1 MPARSIRWF
10 HPVTAGLILVG
21 GGMIFAFYLGVG
33 ARKLP
38 EVETLATFQTADAP
52 LFLPADGSPRHRVTL
67 PSPWDLARIPTA
79 NRFDAPMG
87 AANGALTYNAQK
99 FREPNDKRGGPHLG
113 DDLNGIGGMNTDLG
127 DPVHAIGDGLV
138 LFAAE
143 PSAGWGN
150 IVVLAHRLADDR
162 VITSMYAHLDEMKVA
177 AGTLVE
183 RGEIIGSVG
192 TAHGHY
198 PAHLH
203 FEIREGDGPDIGP
216 GYGEAV
222 LNRIDPAATLATL
235 RGAPDEAPAPAMLG
249 EALSRSQPWNLLEL
263 SPEDAARL
271 GEILGTGGGDGTEE
285 R

>member
-1 MPARSIRWF
+1 MSARSIRWF
-10 HPVTAGLILVG
+10 HPLTVGLILVG
-21 GGMIFAFYLGVG
+21 GAMILAFYLGIG
-33 ARKLP
+33 GRKLP
-38 EVETLATFQTADAP
+38 AVENLATFQTADAP
-52 LFLPADGSPRHRVTL
+52 LFLPADGTPRHRVTL
-67 PSPWDLARIPTA
+67 ASAWDLARIPTA
-79 NRFDAPMG
+79 VRFDSPMG

-127 DPVHAIGDGLV
+127 DPVHAVADGVV
-138 LFAAE
+138 LYAAE

-150 IVVLAHRLADDR
+150 IVVLAHRLTDER
-162 VITSMYAHLDEMKVA
+162 VLTSMYAHLDGIDVA
-177 AGTLVE
+177 VGTLVQ
-183 RGEIIGSVG
+183 RGARIGSVG
-192 TAHGHY
+192 TANGYY

-203 FEIREGDGPDIGP
+203 FEIREGDAPDIGP

-222 LNRIDPAATLATL
+222 LNRLDPSATLASL
-235 RGAPDEAPAPAMLG
+235 RGAPDDAPAPAMLS

-271 GEILGTGGGDGTEE
+271 GEILDTGKDDGAEE